1 MSSSPRLSFRC
12 ATARC
17 SASSSSAIRASQS
30 YGAAR
35 FPMCARRTAKER
47 FRRYGTKPARRGWL
61 AFDRAGRQ
69 LGEPVRIPPPEAR
82 YIADRMELSTENGRL
97 VAGFAGGEKHPIAF
111 APAEQQSLSG
121 DPSGGTSLVTWL
133 ERGVFVRD
141 LLKEGE
147 PLQIVDAAV
156 GPPAISGDA
165 TSALVACRSNHNGII
180 GVLLRDGQ
188 PPKQIRLSGR
198 NSAYDAPAVVATGG
212 MYLVFFFED
221 GLRMS
226 RITKEGVLL
235 DDDGGTKIASSGTNV
250 IAVRGGDVSMVVWE
264 TNKQIH
270 AQRFDANG
278 TPIGSD
284 LFLSEGFGTFE
295 NHGEAM
301 RPSVTWDGS
310 DFVVIWSGG
319 NGVKVSPLT
328 GKRTAFSLPGS
339 THPSI
344 AHSAYAAVTIRDFFP
359 NVEVVVFNRDNGTL
373 LNLQRTPGLPPRIMP
388 LPDGRIALYY
398 TELRAEEGFVPRVF
412 ARII

>member
-17 SASSSSAIRASQS
+17 SASSSLAIRASQS

-35 FPMCARRTAKER
+35 FPMCARRTATER
-47 FRRYGTKPARRGWL
+47 FRRHGAKPARHGCSRSIAPDASSANRS
-61 AFDRAGRQ
+61 AFRRRK
-69 LGEPVRIPPPEAR
+69 RI
-82 YIADRMELSTENGRL
+82 SS
-97 VAGFAGGEKHPIAF
+97 PIAF

-147 PLQIVDAAV
+147 PLQIVDAAF

-165 TSALVACRSNHNGII
+165 TSALVACRSNSNGII

-198 NSAYDAPAVVATGG
+198 NSGYDAPAVVATGE

-235 DDDGGTKIASSGTNV
+235 DDDGGTKIASSGTSV

-270 AQRFDANG
+270 SQRFRRKRH
-278 TPIGSD
+278 SD
-284 LFLSEGFGTFE
+284 RQRS
-295 NHGEAM
+295 
-301 RPSVTWDGS
+301 
-310 DFVVIWSGG
+310 
-319 NGVKVSPLT
+319 
-328 GKRTAFSLPGS
+328 FS
-339 THPSI
+339 
-344 AHSAYAAVTIRDFFP
+344 
-359 NVEVVVFNRDNGTL
+359 
-373 LNLQRTPGLPPRIMP
+373 QRGLRHVRESWR
-388 LPDGRIALYY
+388 GHAS
-398 TELRAEEGFVPRVF
+398 
-412 ARII
+412 